1 MGRKGARASVWM
13 IRSRIR
19 TGCSSRSGR
28 RSTPPDLGRVEALNL
43 FAPVGTYRRG
53 VILSL
58 RENGQMTKQGVTRRL
73 ALKLS
78 GAFAALGWLVPTRA
92 LAETV
97 RRRLPWGA
105 DQSDRPNRLD
115 DTPGYR
121 FFAPA

>member
-1 MGRKGARASVWM
+1 MGRKDARASVWM

-43 FAPVGTYRRG
+43 FASAGTYRSGGHLKRG
-53 VILSL
+53 ARL

-78 GAFAALGWLVPTRA
+78 SAFAALGWLLPARA

-97 RRRLPWGA
+97 RR
-105 DQSDRPNRLD
+105 
-115 DTPGYR
+115 
-121 FFAPA
+121 